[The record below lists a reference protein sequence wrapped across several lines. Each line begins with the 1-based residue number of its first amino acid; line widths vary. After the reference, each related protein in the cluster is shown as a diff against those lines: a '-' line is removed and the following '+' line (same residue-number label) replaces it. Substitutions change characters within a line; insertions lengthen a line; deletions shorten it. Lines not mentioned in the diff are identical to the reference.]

1 MKLTRILV
9 PTDLSP
15 ASLSALEYAGELA
28 RPFNAEVVVLFV
40 VEPIVYA
47 TPSDLY
53 GAAADLGT
61 VLQEQERSGRAQLLK
76 IQARYRKKLP
86 KLRAVQQTGTPY
98 LVITTA
104 AKKLKA
110 DMIVM
115 STHGRTGL
123 SHLFLGSVAEKI
135 VRTSPCPVLTV
146 RAGAKAARAT
156 SKRGKHRKS

>member
-1 MKLTRILV
+1 MKLSRILV

-15 ASLSALEYAGELA
+15 TSLAGLDYAVELA
-28 RPFNAEVVVLFV
+28 RPFKAEVVLLHV

-47 TPSDLY
+47 TPTDLY
-53 GAAADLGT
+53 GATADLGS
-61 VLQEQERSGRAQLLK
+61 VLQEQERSGREHLEK
-76 IQARYRKKLP
+76 IQARYAKKVP

-98 LVITTA
+98 VAITNA

-135 VRTSPCPVLTV
+135 VRTATCPVLTV
-146 RAGAKAARAT
+146 RAGAKRAKSRSRRAR
-156 SKRGKHRKS
+156 

>member
-1 MKLTRILV
+1 MKLRRLLV

-15 ASLSALEYAGELA
+15 ASLVGLDYAVELA
-28 RPFNAEVVVLFV
+28 RPFKAEVVLLHV

-47 TPSDLY
+47 TPTDLY
-53 GAAADLGT
+53 GTTTDLGS
-61 VLQEQERSGRAQLLK
+61 VLQEQERSGRAQLAKL
-76 IQARYRKKLP
+76 QQRYGRKVA

-98 LVITTA
+98 VAITSA

-110 DMIVM
+110 DLIVM

-146 RAGAKAARAT
+146 RAGAKKARA
-156 SKRGKHRKS
+156 RKK